1 MIWLAAA
8 ALALLNLLWLASNL
22 LTLPGN
28 WLMVLTTLGFAYL
41 TRQHPLLSPAV
52 LVAAVALAAVV
63 EVAEFVSGMVGAK
76 RGGSGKAGLV
86 GAVVGGLL
94 GGVVGTFVLP
104 IPVIGSL
111 AGICLGAGLGTY
123 LVERQSGKASPAA
136 IRSGTGAGLG
146 RLAGTVVKFGIGAV
160 IWIVVTVALIW
171 P

>member
-1 MIWLAAA
+1 MTALAAV
-8 ALALLNLLWLASNL
+8 ALALLNLLWLALNL

-52 LVAAVALAAVV
+52 LVAVVVLAAVG
-63 EVAEFVSGMVGAK
+63 EVAEFISGMVGAK
-76 RGGSGKAGLV
+76 RGGSGAGGLIGAAAGALV
-86 GAVVGGLL
+86 GGVL
-94 GGVVGTFVLP
+94 GTALLP

-123 LVERQSGKASPAA
+123 LAERHTGKAANAA

-146 RLAGTVVKFGIGAV
+146 RLAGTAVKFGIGAV
-160 IWIVVTVALIW
+160 IWLVVTVALIW